1 VIEPTAEERAN
12 LRAGTD
18 LLTEDELDLLDRYL
32 ATRLRLSQ
40 MRLALTKVKE
50 NLLRTQE
57 EVTQSINKVRLAYD
71 EYDRTKLRLAKNTA
85 EFESHQARLR
95 SAAVETYMA
104 GGVGSSSASALLK
117 VQTVDDLTRG
127 QVYVRAVVDDEQ
139 ELVTKYDELRNYVDE
154 LSGLSEIQRAAAESA
169 RDAQLARQDDAT
181 RQVDEVQAATTAEQ
195 EAFEQQTAL
204 IAEIAAK
211 NADYQKRISEQDQRS
226 GSVEQTLANAQR
238 DQEGPPDELALFAYF
253 QHPVPAARLT
263 QKFGPRIHPIFGGTR
278 GHQGIDLAIS
288 TGTPILAAEDG
299 FVVLATESDYGGY
312 GKCVIIDHG
321 NKVGS
326 LYAHQSQLAVA
337 VGDYVRRGDVIGF
350 IGSTGYS
357 TGPHLHWEVRLAGYA
372 VDPERL
378 IGTR

>member
-1 VIEPTAEERAN
+1 MIEPTAEERAN

-18 LLTEDELDLLDRYL
+18 LLTEDDLKLLDRYL

-50 NLLRTQE
+50 NLRRTQE
-57 EVTQSINKVRLAYD
+57 EVTQSIAKVRRANE
-71 EYDRTKLRLAKNTA
+71 EYDSTQLRLAKNTA

-95 SAAVETYMA
+95 TAAVQTYIA
-104 GGVGSSSASALLK
+104 GGVGSSSAAALLK

-154 LSGLSEIQRAAAESA
+154 LSSLSEQQRTATESA
-169 RDAQLARQDDAT
+169 RDAQLARQVDAT
-181 RQVDEVQAATTAEQ
+181 RQVEEVQAATTAEQ

-204 IAEIAAK
+204 IAEIAVEA
-211 NADYQKRISEQDQRS
+211 AAYQRRINEQDQRA
-226 GSVEQTLANAQR
+226 GSIEQTLANAQR
-238 DQEGPPDELALFAYF
+238 DQEGALDEEALFGYF

-263 QKFGPRIHPIFGGTR
+263 QKYGPRIHPIFGGTR
-278 GHQGIDLAIS
+278 GHKGIDLAIS

-299 FVVLATESDYGGY
+299 FVLLATESDYGGY

-321 NKVGS
+321 NKVGT
-326 LYAHQSQLAVA
+326 LYAHQNQLNVS
-337 VGDYVRRGDVIGF
+337 VGDYVQRGDVIGF
-350 IGSTGYS
+350 IGSTGFS
-357 TGPHLHWEVRLAGYA
+357 TGPHLHWEVRVAGVA
-372 VDPERL
+372 IDPEPL
-378 IGTR
+378 IGSR